1 MKTLKR
7 MTSIQSI
14 QSLLS
19 GLLLLGA
26 VSCSTT
32 PTIQQGPEAF
42 QDTAA
47 TPSTEVQAQAISD
60 RNTIV
65 SRAQN
70 WVNLAIPY
78 NQGAY
83 YQGYRQDCSGLVSMA
98 WDIGT
103 SAVTSTL
110 KNYAVTILRDQLQ
123 PGDAI
128 NNQGIGNAGHVV
140 LFKSW
145 LNAQRTRFVALE
157 ENGGWGKAV
166 QTNLTLVRKGAG
178 WTIQEYE
185 NVAPGPYVFQRSK
198 ATSSPTCVNQDRGAG
213 WVLSPGQ
220 NLSVCNGKATLSLQ
234 WDGNLVLY
242 AAGNVPIWSTNTAG
256 QSVRNL
262 VMQSDGNLVLYANS
276 GQALWHTSTGGRP
289 GAFFSLQTD
298 ANMVIYHNGV
308 AVWNSGTYIP

>member
-1 MKTLKR
+1 MIKQMK
-7 MTSIQSI
+7 I
-14 QSLLS
+14 
-19 GLLLLGA
+19 GLLGLMLLGA

-32 PTIQQGPEAF
+32 PSVTQDPQVAPVQETGDVQQ
-42 QDTAA
+42 
-47 TPSTEVQAQAISD
+47 QAISD

-70 WVNLAIPY
+70 WVNQAIPY
-78 NQGAY
+78 NQGAW
-83 YQGYRQDCSGLVSMA
+83 YQGYRQDCSGFVSMA

-140 LFKSW
+140 LFKGW
-145 LNAQRTRFVALE
+145 LNAERTRFVALE

-178 WTIQEYE
+178 WTIKEYE
-185 NVAPGPYVFQRSK
+185 ASAPGPYVFQRSK
-198 ATSSPTCVNQDRGAG
+198 VTSSPACVNQDRGGG
-213 WVLSPGQ
+213 WVMTPGQ
-220 NLSVCNGKATLSLQ
+220 SISVCNGKATLTLQ

-242 AAGNVPIWSTNTAG
+242 APGGVPLWNAGTAG
-256 QSVRNL
+256 KSAKNL
-262 VMQSDGNLVLYANS
+262 VMQYDGNLVLYD
-276 GQALWHTSTGGRP
+276 TSNRAIWTTNTGGRP
-289 GAFFSLQTD
+289 GAFFALQTD
-298 ANMVIYHNGV
+298 ANMVIYHNGA
-308 AVWNSGTYIP
+308 AVWNSGTYLP